1 MRENMNASVSA
12 IYNVFPKERRRRLI
26 CEERKAAVPFLS
38 RSHEPKSRGASLSVC
53 MHAEGLA
60 S

>member
-1 MRENMNASVSA
+1 MNASVSA